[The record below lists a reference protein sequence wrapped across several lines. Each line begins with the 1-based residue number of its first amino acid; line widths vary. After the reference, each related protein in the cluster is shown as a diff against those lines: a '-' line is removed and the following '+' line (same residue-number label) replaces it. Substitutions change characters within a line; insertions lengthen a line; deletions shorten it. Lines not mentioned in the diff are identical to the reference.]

1 MADIVN
7 VFAGIPA
14 INRTLF
20 HRIRFSV
27 GDPIG
32 LIEVNG
38 EKTLILRDIEM
49 ERAKSKARVQKVH
62 CPADFTPTAGL
73 SGDRETA
80 TAQSLAECLVRKGIQ
95 LVNVDRS
102 LPCSF
107 LHELQQRDI
116 EFQYHPN
123 LGVTERRAKDDQEID
138 WLKRAQSVTAETMTR
153 ACQLVAHA
161 EVSSDGTLLH
171 DGAPLTSERLQTLI
185 SVWLLD
191 SNYSNPGSIVAAGP
205 EGADCHN
212 HGSGPLSTN
221 QPVIIDIFP
230 CDNTTFYNGDCTR
243 TVVNGT
249 IPDEVARMHA
259 AVFAAKAAG
268 MQATRPGVTGE
279 HVHRATIGTIEEHG
293 FLTDRPSGP
302 MTNKIPSM
310 THGTGHG
317 IGLDVHE
324 PPLLDFKGP
333 VLVKGDA
340 LTIEPGLY
348 SPNIGGVR
356 LEDLVVVTA
365 DGCESLNAD
374 LPEGLDWK

>member
-1 MADIVN
+1 MADLVN

-38 EKTLILRDIEM
+38 DRTLILRDIEM
-49 ERAKSKARVQKVH
+49 ERARAKARVQAVH
-62 CPADFTPTAGL
+62 CPADFTPASGL

-80 TAQSLAECLVRKGIQ
+80 TAQSLAECLVRKG
-95 LVNVDRS
+95 VHEVRVDRS
-102 LPCSF
+102 LPHSF
-107 LHELQQRDI
+107 LYQLQQRNI
-116 EFQYHPN
+116 EFRYDPD
-123 LGVTERRAKDDQEID
+123 LGVTERRAKDDQEIE
-138 WLKRAQSVTAETMTR
+138 WLRRAQEVTAETMTR
-153 ACQLVAHA
+153 ACQLVGRAD
-161 EVSSDGTLLH
+161 VSGEGHLIH

-185 SVWLLD
+185 SVWLLE
-191 SNYSNPGSIVAAGP
+191 SNFSNPGSIVAAGP

-212 HGSGPLSTN
+212 HGSGLLSTG
-221 QPVIIDIFP
+221 QPVIVDIFP
-230 CDNTTFYNGDCTR
+230 CDNSTYYNGDCTR
-243 TVVNGT
+243 TVVHGD
-249 IPDEVARMHA
+249 IPEEVQRMHA
-259 AVFAAKAAG
+259 AVAGAKSAG
-268 MQATRPGVTGE
+268 MQATRPGATGE
-279 HVHRATIGTIEEHG
+279 EVHRATIETIEKHG
-293 FLTDRPSGP
+293 FLAERPSGP
-302 MTNKIPSM
+302 MTNEIPSM

-333 VLVKGDA
+333 ALVKGDA

-348 SPNIGGVR
+348 APRIGGVR
-356 LEDLVVVTA
+356 LEDLVVVTD

-374 LPEGLDWK
+374 LAEGLDWK